1 MCVISYR
8 PQKTLSQLCL
18 NSVQEIQNNS
28 AISAKLKKPIMY
40 IVSCVG
46 LMSVYTTTLMAQEVN
61 IEEVKRGMLDEA
73 LYKYVEM
80 LPNEIRPLSELLTNC
95 IKGILL
101 VSVGVAIVL
110 ALFDILKS
118 MLEGNSKASISIIT
132 KYLISVIS
140 VFGVVILIITVAS
153 TFL

>member
-8 PQKTLSQLCL
+8 PQKPLSELCL
-18 NSVQEIQNNS
+18 NSVQEVQNNS
-28 AISAKLKKPIMY
+28 SIPLILKTPVIKVISSI
-40 IVSCVG
+40 G
-46 LMSVYTTTLMAQEVN
+46 LMSVYTTTLMAQEIE

-73 LYKYVEM
+73 LFKYVEM
-80 LPNEIRPLSELLTNC
+80 LPKEVRPLSELLTSC
-95 IKGILL
+95 IKGVLL
-101 VSVGVAIVL
+101 VTVGVAIVL

-118 MLEGNSKASISIIT
+118 MLDGNSKASIGIIT

-140 VFGVVILIITVAS
+140 VFGAVVLIITVAS